1 MAGLLDPLTPEQ
13 QWLVDLVAEAYLI
26 DDGKWPIFDYLEA
39 KFDAE
44 HKDAWATLYSLPRFG
59 QWHYAVAWWDGI
71 NQPHMKPAAEAEIE
85 LTILGMHH
93 SAILD
98 DRVSIFLTTLRYM
111 VDLQRRA
118 VPSRREPR
126 RLQLDAQTV
135 NRTALTEHR
144 LLEDSTLERLPT
156 LWRREPATWGG
167 GESRDA
173 EGVWTKG
180 VPRTVLDYE
189 GVSTIEEYIDRLEA
203 LTAIPSAPLVEATPS
218 PLSLVSALDYL
229 DMAWRVGQGGP
240 LFSYPSAERAA
251 KLAFTAGT
259 SEELDSRLTALGEI
273 LRTANVT
280 VRGMGS
286 KLTKPTYDE
295 PLAPL
300 RSFLGQQVDLDAA
313 RVGAALT
320 RLEAALTVRDG
331 AQHTE
336 AGGRAVIA
344 LTQQFGLS
352 HPIRDPASAWEII
365 TGRVVSALTA
375 IREEVIANTERGD

>member
-1 MAGLLDPLTPEQ
+1 MQGLLDPLTPEQ
-13 QWLVDLVAEAYLI
+13 QWLVDSVAEAYVI

-59 QWHYAVAWWDGI
+59 QWHYSSAWWDGI
-71 NQPHMKPAAEAEIE
+71 NQPHMKPSAEAEIE

-93 SAILD
+93 SSILD
-98 DRVSIFLTTLRYM
+98 DRVPIFLTTLRYM
-111 VDLQRRA
+111 VELQRHA

-126 RLQLDAQTV
+126 RPELDARTV
-135 NRTALTEHR
+135 TRMAHNEHR
-144 LLEDSTLERLPT
+144 FLEDSTLQRLPT

-167 GESRDA
+167 GESWGD

-180 VPRTVLDYE
+180 VSRTVLDYE
-189 GVSTIEEYIDRLEA
+189 DVSTIDEYIDRLEA

-229 DMAWRVGQGGP
+229 DMAWRVAQGKP

-251 KLAFTAGT
+251 KLAYTAAT

-273 LRTANVT
+273 LRTANAT
-280 VRGMGS
+280 VRNMGG
-286 KLTKPTYDE
+286 KLAKPTHDE

-300 RSFLGQQVDLDAA
+300 RDFLGQQAGLDAA
-313 RVGAALT
+313 RVGDALT
-320 RLEAALTVRDG
+320 RLEAALTVRDV

-352 HPIRDPASAWEII
+352 HPILDPESAWGII
-365 TGRVVSALTA
+365 TARVVGALTA
-375 IREEVIANTERGD
+375 IREEVIANT